1 MIIRNAAK
9 CNRCGDVI
17 QSTHR
22 HDFVEC
28 ECGSI
33 FVDGGHEYMRAGGA
47 REDFTPLYVSTD
59 PETDD
64 LCPYSGLAG
73 PECKSWLCD
82 CFEFE
87 EKWGVSQK

>member
-1 MIIRNAAK
+1 MV
-9 CNRCGDVI
+9 D
-17 QSTHR
+17 S
-22 HDFVEC
+22 HD
-28 ECGSI
+28 
-33 FVDGGHEYMRAGGA
+33 
-47 REDFTPLYVSTD
+47 PLYAK
-59 PETDD
+59 TDD